1 MLLFVLRSLVVI
13 PHFREV
19 WMISLCHMLFQNKII
34 IISGVTES
42 IDFNEAFEFIFK
54 NDYPDLFNFKPGI
67 LHF

>member
-1 MLLFVLRSLVVI
+1 
-13 PHFREV
+13 
-19 WMISLCHMLFQNKII
+19 MISLCHMLFQNKII